1 MAENITRI
9 TNLND
14 EQMATIAEFFKVFGD
29 YTRVRVLAYIFDTD
43 EVCVSDLAEQLGMT
57 ASAISHQLKILKQS
71 KLVKARRDGKQIYY
85 SLADEHI
92 TLIIEKAIEH
102 VFE

>member
-29 YTRVRVLAYIFDTD
+29 YTRVRVLAYLFDT
-43 EVCVSDLAEQLGMT
+43 CLLYT
-57 ASAISHQLKILKQS
+57 
-71 KLVKARRDGKQIYY
+71 
-85 SLADEHI
+85 SLQAALQE
-92 TLIIEKAIEH
+92 LPEIESSRLYCR
-102 VFE
+102 